1 MQVVRLFCVLGLS
14 VPAGWSLVAAD
25 DAPPGAAPE
34 VPKPLAHWAFEDEEG
49 DDAREEAGGHHGRIV
64 GATPVPGVA
73 GHGLLFERAKGQYV
87 SIDYAKDFDIPT
99 FTVAAWVKLTLPPTF
114 SGILGTRFGLDHTFD
129 LKVNAAKVHGDIGDG
144 QQWIE
149 TAVNFYEDDT
159 GTNGQGGKLALDRW
173 YHVVYVVDAA
183 AHECRLYLDADLKKT
198 VAFQGTPRLMQPGQ
212 TMRIGASSPTEFMD
226 GVIDEVR
233 IWGVALTAEQV
244 NALLTARPEALK

>member
-1 MQVVRLFCVLGLS
+1 MKRIRLISVLGLS
-14 VPAGWSLVAAD
+14 GACASPLTGAD
-25 DAPPGAAPE
+25 EASSAAAPE
-34 VPKPLAHWAFEDEEG
+34 IPKPLAHWAFEAEEG
-49 DDAREEAGGHHGRIV
+49 DEARDEAGGHDGRIV
-64 GATPVPGVA
+64 GATPVPGLA
-73 GHGLLFERAKGQYV
+73 GNGLLFERAKGQYV
-87 SIDYAKDFDIPT
+87 SVDYAKEFDIPA

-144 QQWIE
+144 QEWIE
-149 TAVNFYEDDT
+149 TAVNFYENDT

-198 VAFQGTPRLMQPGQ
+198 IAFQGTPRLMQPGQ
-212 TMRIGASSPTEFMD
+212 TMRIGASSPGEFMD

-233 IWGVALTAEQV
+233 IWGTALTPEQV
-244 NALLTARPEALK
+244 SALQSGGARD

>member
-1 MQVVRLFCVLGLS
+1 MKVIRVLCVLSLS
-14 VPAGWSLVAAD
+14 VPGWRPLTGAD
-25 DAPPGAAPE
+25 DPSPGEAPE
-34 VPKPLAHWAFEDEEG
+34 MPKPVAHWAFESEEG
-49 DDAREEAGGHHGRIV
+49 DGARDEAGGHHGRII
-64 GATPVPGVA
+64 GATPVPGVV
-73 GHGLLFERAKGQYV
+73 GQGLLFERAKGQYV

-149 TAVNFYEDDT
+149 TAVNFYENDT

-173 YHVVYVVDAA
+173 YHVVYVVDTA

-198 VAFQGTPRLMQPGQ
+198 IAFQGTPRLMQPGQ
-212 TMRIGASSPTEFMD
+212 TMRLGASSPTEFMD

-233 IWGVALTAEQV
+233 IWGVALAPEQV
-244 NALLTARPEALK
+244 SALQTARSAPLK

>member
-1 MQVVRLFCVLGLS
+1 MKRIRLVCVLGLS
-14 VPAGWSLVAAD
+14 VSGGCPLAGAD
-25 DAPPGAAPE
+25 ESSTGAAVE
-34 VPKPLAHWAFEDEEG
+34 MPKPLAHWAFEAEEG
-49 DDAREEAGGHHGRIV
+49 DEARDEAGGHHGRIV
-64 GATPVPGVA
+64 GATPVAGVA
-73 GHGLLFERAKGQYV
+73 GYGLLFERAKGQYV
-87 SIDYAKDFDIPT
+87 SVDFAKDFDIPT

-173 YHVVYVVDAA
+173 YHLVYVVDAA

-198 VAFQGTPRLMQPGQ
+198 IAFQGTPRLMQPGQ

-233 IWGVALTAEQV
+233 IWGVALSAGQIK
-244 NALLTARPEALK
+244 ALEVVRPKPPH